1 MKRIQKASAPF
12 IISALWVVM
21 LMVIGGVLADS
32 AHGATK
38 AEIVYEAKNKYTSA
52 AYSMSQ
58 IVNEA
63 FDSAEASGIAPA
75 DVSAALSQILMETS
89 GELGRSASA
98 NINSIISSMH
108 QALQRV
114 TEDEAEL
121 SESFSQSLSESF
133 SQSIQGIRAAA
144 SRMGLDLNAVRS
156 SIESSIRNLPLTE
169 QQKQELIGVVALA
182 YQQTHAANY
191 IPSPLLVA
199 PAPPTGPP
207 SEIADAYDPTA
218 SSTR

>member
-1 MKRIQKASAPF
+1 MKRIKKASAPV
-12 IISALWVVM
+12 ISTALWAVM
-21 LMVIGGVLADS
+21 LVVIGSVLADS
-32 AHGATK
+32 AHAATE

-52 AYSMSQ
+52 YAMSQ
-58 IVNEA
+58 VVNDA

-75 DVSAALSQILMETS
+75 DISAALSQILMETS
-89 GELGRSASA
+89 GELGGSASVYICSVTS
-98 NINSIISSMH
+98 NML

-121 SESFSQSLSESF
+121 SQSF

-144 SRMGLDLNAVRS
+144 SRMGLNLNAVRS
-156 SIESSIRNLPLTE
+156 SIENCIKDLPLTE
-169 QQKQELIGVVALA
+169 QQQQKFVGFVALA

-191 IPSPLLVA
+191 IPSPLEVA
-199 PAPPTGPP
+199 PEPPPGPP

>member
-1 MKRIQKASAPF
+1 MKKIQKASAPF

-21 LMVIGGVLADS
+21 LVVIGGVLVDS

-38 AEIVYEAKNKYTSA
+38 AEIVYEAKDKYTSA

-58 IVNEA
+58 IVNDA

-75 DVSAALSQILMETS
+75 DISAALSQILMETS
-89 GELGRSASA
+89 GELVVSATEY
-98 NINSIISSMH
+98 INSIVSSMH

-121 SESFSQSLSESF
+121 SESFSQS
-133 SQSIQGIRAAA
+133 IQGIRAAA
-144 SRMGLDLNAVRS
+144 LRMGMTLNAVRS
-156 SIESSIRNLPLTE
+156 SIENSIRNLPLSE
-169 QQKQELIGVVALA
+169 QQKQDLIGVVALA
-182 YQQTHAANY
+182 YQQTYASNY
-191 IPSPLLVA
+191 IPSPLEVT

>member
-1 MKRIQKASAPF
+1 MKKIQKASAPVIF
-12 IISALWVVM
+12 TALWVVM
-21 LMVIGGVLADS
+21 LVVIGGVLADS

-52 AYSMSQ
+52 AYSVSQ
-58 IVNEA
+58 IVNDA

-75 DVSAALSQILMETS
+75 DISAALSQILMETS
-89 GELGRSASA
+89 GELGGSATVY
-98 NINSIISSMH
+98 INLIISSMH

-121 SESFSQSLSESF
+121 SKAF

-144 SRMGLDLNAVRS
+144 FRMGLDLNAVRS
-156 SIESSIRNLPLTE
+156 SIESSIRDLLLTE

-191 IPSPLLVA
+191 IPSPLEVA
-199 PAPPTGPP
+199 PARPPDPP
-207 SEIADAYDPTA
+207 AAIADAYDPTA
-218 SSTR
+218 TSTR

>member
-1 MKRIQKASAPF
+1 MKKIQKASAPF

-21 LMVIGGVLADS
+21 LVVIGGVLADA

-58 IVNEA
+58 IVNDA

-75 DVSAALSQILMETS
+75 DISAALSQILMETS
-89 GELGRSASA
+89 GEL
-98 NINSIISSMH
+98 
-108 QALQRV
+108 
-114 TEDEAEL
+114 
-121 SESFSQSLSESF
+121 SEGF

-144 SRMGLDLNAVRS
+144 LRMGLTLNAVRS
-156 SIESSIRNLPLTE
+156 SIENSIRDLPLTE

-191 IPSPLLVA
+191 IPSPLEVA

-207 SEIADAYDPTA
+207 AAIADAYDPTA

>member
-1 MKRIQKASAPF
+1 MKKTKKASAPVIF
-12 IISALWVVM
+12 TALWVVM
-21 LMVIGGVLADS
+21 LVVIGGVLADS
-32 AHGATK
+32 ALGATK

-52 AYSMSQ
+52 SYSVSQ
-58 IVNEA
+58 IINDA

-75 DVSAALSQILMETS
+75 DIFAALSQILMETS

-121 SESFSQSLSESF
+121 SESFSQS
-133 SQSIQGIRAAA
+133 IQGIRAAA

-156 SIESSIRNLPLTE
+156 SIESSIRDLLLTE

-191 IPSPLLVA
+191 IPSPLEVA
-199 PAPPTGPP
+199 PEPPTGPP

-218 SSTR
+218 SATR

>member
-1 MKRIQKASAPF
+1 MKKIQKTSAPF
-12 IISALWVVM
+12 IISALWVAM
-21 LMVIGGVLADS
+21 LVVIGGVLADS

-75 DVSAALSQILMETS
+75 DISAALSQILMETS
-89 GELGRSASA
+89 GELGQSASVY
-98 NINSIISSMH
+98 INSIISSMH
-108 QALQRV
+108 QALLRV

-121 SESFSQSLSESF
+121 SESFSQT
-133 SQSIQGIRAAA
+133 IQGIRAAA
-144 SRMGLDLNAVRS
+144 SRMGLNLNAVRS
-156 SIESSIRNLPLTE
+156 SIENSIGNLPLTE
-169 QQKQELIGVVALA
+169 QQKQALIGVVALA

-191 IPSPLLVA
+191 IPSPLEVA

-207 SEIADAYDPTA
+207 AAIADAYDPTA
-218 SSTR
+218 STTR

>member
-1 MKRIQKASAPF
+1 
-12 IISALWVVM
+12 M
-21 LMVIGGVLADS
+21 LVVIGGVLADS
-32 AHGATK
+32 AHGATE

-52 AYSMSQ
+52 SYSVSQ
-58 IVNEA
+58 IINDA

-75 DVSAALSQILMETS
+75 DISAALSQILMETS
-89 GELGRSASA
+89 GELGGSATVY
-98 NINSIISSMH
+98 INSIISSMLK
-108 QALQRV
+108 ALSRV
-114 TEDEAEL
+114 AEDETEL
-121 SESFSQSLSESF
+121 TKSF

-156 SIESSIRNLPLTE
+156 SIENSIKDLPLTDQQQE
-169 QQKQELIGVVALA
+169 QKLIGVVALA

-191 IPSPLLVA
+191 IPSPLEVA

-218 SSTR
+218 SATR

>member
-1 MKRIQKASAPF
+1 MKKIKKTSAPF
-12 IISALWVVM
+12 IISALWVSM
-21 LMVIGGVLADS
+21 LVVIGGVLADS

-75 DVSAALSQILMETS
+75 DIAAALSQILMETS
-89 GELGRSASA
+89 GELGQSASVY
-98 NINSIISSMH
+98 INSIISSMY
-108 QALQRV
+108 QVLLRV

-121 SESFSQSLSESF
+121 SESFL
-133 SQSIQGIRAAA
+133 QSIQGIRAAA
-144 SRMGLDLNAVRS
+144 LRMGLNLNAVRS
-156 SIESSIRNLPLTE
+156 SIENSIGNLPLTE
-169 QQKQELIGVVALA
+169 EEKQALIGVVASA
-182 YQQTHAANY
+182 YQQTHRANY
-191 IPSPLLVA
+191 IPNALEVA
-199 PAPPTGPP
+199 PAPPEGPP
-207 SEIADAYDPTA
+207 STVADAYDPTA

>member
-1 MKRIQKASAPF
+1 MKRIKKASAPV
-12 IISALWVVM
+12 ISTALWAVM
-21 LMVIGGVLADS
+21 LVVIGSVLADS
-32 AHGATK
+32 AHAATE

-52 AYSMSQ
+52 YAMSQ
-58 IVNEA
+58 VVNDA

-75 DVSAALSQILMETS
+75 DISAALSQILMETS
-89 GELGRSASA
+89 GELVGSATEY
-98 NINSIISSMH
+98 INSIVSSMH

-121 SESFSQSLSESF
+121 SESFSQS
-133 SQSIQGIRAAA
+133 IQGIRAAA
-144 SRMGLDLNAVRS
+144 LRMGLTLNAVRS
-156 SIESSIRNLPLTE
+156 SIENSIRTLPLSE
-169 QQKQELIGVVALA
+169 QQKQDLIGVVALA
-182 YQQTHAANY
+182 YQQTYASNY
-191 IPSPLLVA
+191 IPSPLEVA

>member
-21 LMVIGGVLADS
+21 LVVIGGVLAHS

-52 AYSMSQ
+52 DYSMSQ

-75 DVSAALSQILMETS
+75 DISAALSQILMETS

-98 NINSIISSMH
+98 NINSIVSSMH

-121 SESFSQSLSESF
+121 SQSF

-191 IPSPLLVA
+191 IPSPLEVA

-207 SEIADAYDPTA
+207 AAIADAYDPTA

>member
-1 MKRIQKASAPF
+1 MKRIKKAFAPVIF
-12 IISALWVVM
+12 AALWAVM
-21 LMVIGGVLADS
+21 LVVIGSVLADS
-32 AHGATK
+32 AHAATE

-52 AYSMSQ
+52 YAMSQ
-58 IVNEA
+58 VVNDA

-75 DVSAALSQILMETS
+75 GISAALSQILMETS
-89 GELGRSASA
+89 SELGQSA
-98 NINSIISSMH
+98 NVYINSIISSMH

-121 SESFSQSLSESF
+121 SESFL
-133 SQSIQGIRAAA
+133 QSIQGIRAAA
-144 SRMGLDLNAVRS
+144 ARMGLDVNAVRS
-156 SIESSIRNLPLTE
+156 FIENSIGDLPLTE
-169 QQKQELIGVVALA
+169 EEKQALIGVVALA

-191 IPSPLLVA
+191 IPSPLEVA

-207 SEIADAYDPTA
+207 ATIADAYDPTA

>member
-1 MKRIQKASAPF
+1 MKRIQKTSAPF

-21 LMVIGGVLADS
+21 LVVIGGVLADS

-58 IVNEA
+58 IINEA

-75 DVSAALSQILMETS
+75 DVSAALSQILMETF
-89 GELGRSASA
+89 GELVGSASS

-121 SESFSQSLSESF
+121 SESFSQS
-133 SQSIQGIRAAA
+133 IQGIRAAA
-144 SRMGLDLNAVRS
+144 FRMGLDLNAVRS
-156 SIESSIRNLPLTE
+156 SIESSIRNLRLTE

-182 YQQTHAANY
+182 YQQAHFANY
-191 IPSPLLVA
+191 IPSPLEVA

-218 SSTR
+218 SETR

>member
-1 MKRIQKASAPF
+1 MKKIQKASAPF

-21 LMVIGGVLADS
+21 LVVLGGVLADS

-58 IVNEA
+58 IVNDA

-75 DVSAALSQILMETS
+75 DISAALSQILMETS
-89 GELGRSASA
+89 SELGGSATVY
-98 NINSIISSMH
+98 INSIISSTH

-121 SESFSQSLSESF
+121 SESFSQC
-133 SQSIQGIRAAA
+133 IQGIRAAA
-144 SRMGLDLNAVRS
+144 FRMGLDLNAVRS

-191 IPSPLLVA
+191 IPSPLEVA
-199 PAPPTGPP
+199 PARPEGPP

-218 SSTR
+218 SATR